1 MDVYNTT
8 TIYTFR
14 KHTMRTNIEIDDELM
29 ERVMQVTGLK
39 TKRAVVEEG
48 LRTLIRL
55 NDQKAIL
62 KLAGKVRW
70 TGDLNESRQGRNVK

>member
-1 MDVYNTT
+1 
-8 TIYTFR
+8 
-14 KHTMRTNIEIDDELM
+14 MRTNIEIDDELM